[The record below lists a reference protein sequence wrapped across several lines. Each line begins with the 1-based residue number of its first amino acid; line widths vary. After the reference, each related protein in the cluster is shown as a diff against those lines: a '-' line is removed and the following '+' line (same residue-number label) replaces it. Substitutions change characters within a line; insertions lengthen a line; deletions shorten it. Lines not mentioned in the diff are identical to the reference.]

1 MIRGAIA
8 RPPTP
13 SLLILSRTRKL
24 DRIGEDDELLALR
37 LLCKT
42 LGTTMPCVEE
52 AFLHLRKKFQFRAGR
67 QVLPET
73 ELGRNLT

>member
-1 MIRGAIA
+1 MAIA

-13 SLLILSRTRKL
+13 SLLTLSRTRKL

-42 LGTTMPCVEE
+42 VGTTMPCVEAAKQE
-52 AFLHLRKKFQFRAGR
+52 FR
-67 QVLPET
+67 T
-73 ELGRNLT
+73 T